1 MKMTDAIEEM
11 MEIATAGLNV
21 ANKARG
27 DYDAVYFA
35 LCEVQELLDKF
46 HADFRLREY

>member
-11 MEIATAGLNV
+11 MEIATAAINV
-21 ANKARG
+21 TNQRRG
-27 DYDAVYFA
+27 DYDTVYFA